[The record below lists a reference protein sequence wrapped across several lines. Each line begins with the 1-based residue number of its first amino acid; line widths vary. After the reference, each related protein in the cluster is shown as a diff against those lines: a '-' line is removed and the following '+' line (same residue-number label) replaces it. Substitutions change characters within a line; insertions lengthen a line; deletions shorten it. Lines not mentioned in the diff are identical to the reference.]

1 MRQASDRIWGLVD
14 GSLSVSGSMLLAVLI
29 NSCHSCADIRVIG
42 PFLEILKELSDK
54 NAGVIVLGTLL
65 LFPTT
70 LTFYGGLKMWFAAK
84 EAVEKK
90 AMEKGRQVG
99 LQEGRQEERAR
110 IGKALERQGI
120 TITPEIARILED
132 ESEQRS

>member
-1 MRQASDRIWGLVD
+1 MRQAGDRIWGLVD
-14 GSLSVSGSMLLAVLI
+14 GSISVSGSMLLAVLI
-29 NSCHSCADIRVIG
+29 NNCHSCAEVWFIG
-42 PFLEILKELSDK
+42 PFLEILKDLSDK

-90 AMEKGRQVG
+90 AMEKGRLVG
-99 LQEGRQEERAR
+99 LQEGRKEERKR
-110 IGKALERQGI
+110 ISQALERQGI
-120 TITPEIARILED
+120 AITPEIARILD
-132 ESEQRS
+132 DDSASRS

>member
-1 MRQASDRIWGLVD
+1 M
-14 GSLSVSGSMLLAVLI
+14 LI
-29 NSCHSCADIRVIG
+29 NNCHSCAEVRVIG
-42 PFLEILKELSDK
+42 PFLEILKDLSDK

-90 AMEKGRQVG
+90 AMEKGR
-99 LQEGRQEERAR
+99 LAERKR
-110 IGKALERQGI
+110 IEQAFERQGI
-120 TITPEIARILED
+120 TITPEMARILEG
-132 ESEQRS
+132 ELEQRS